1 MLEVA
6 VSTIESARLVVSEG
20 GEFRLSYPQFSYW
33 LESRFHMA
41 GHSKWANIQ
50 HRKGAQDK
58 KRGKIF
64 TKLIRELTT
73 AARVG
78 GGDANSNP
86 RLRIAIDKARAASM
100 PRDNIERAIK
110 RGAGELGTDNFEE
123 IRYEGYGP
131 GGVAVMVQCLTD
143 NRNRTVSEVRH
154 VFTRH
159 GGNLGADG
167 SVGYLFNHVGMLCY
181 PPGSDEDRVME
192 AALDAGAEDVI
203 TNDDR
208 SIDVLTDPGD
218 YERVREAMSRAGL
231 APGDAEITMRA
242 STTATLEGEQ
252 AESMLR
258 MLEALEDL
266 DDVQNVYSNADLP
279 DEILAR
285 A

>member
-1 MLEVA
+1 
-6 VSTIESARLVVSEG
+6 
-20 GEFRLSYPQFSYW
+20 LSRI
-33 LESRFHMA
+33 ESRFRMA

-50 HRKGAQDK
+50 YRKGAQDK
-58 KRGKIF
+58 KRGRIF
-64 TKLIRELTT
+64 TKLIREITT

-78 GGDANSNP
+78 GGDPNSNP
-86 RLRIAIDKARAASM
+86 RLRMVMEKARAASM
-100 PRDNIERAIK
+100 PRDNIERAVK
-110 RGAGELGTDNFEE
+110 RGTGELGADHFEE

-131 GGVAVMVQCLTD
+131 GGAAVMVQCLTD
-143 NRNRTVSEVRH
+143 NRNRTVSEVRY

-192 AALDAGAEDVI
+192 AALEAGAEDVI

-208 SIDVLTDPGD
+208 SIDVLTDPGE
-218 YERVREAMSRAGL
+218 YERVRAEMSRAGF

-242 STTATLEGEQ
+242 STTAALEGEQ